1 MTEDRVIARPIRSP
15 RLEEERPAP
24 VGQEP
29 RPEVSVPSL
38 LGCLLWV
45 AVGFGLAFTGWMLV
59 MTVFLVFIGLP
70 LFFFG
75 LAVMEAALTSLG
87 SVRR

>member
-1 MTEDRVIARPIRSP
+1 MLTEDRVIAEPIRPP
-15 RLEEERPAP
+15 RLEEEHPAR

-29 RPEVSVPSL
+29 RPEVSVADL
-38 LGCLLWV
+38 LGRLVLV

-59 MTVFLVFIGLP
+59 MSVFLVFIGFP

-75 LAVMEAALTSLG
+75 LAVMEAAM
-87 SVRR
+87 RWRER